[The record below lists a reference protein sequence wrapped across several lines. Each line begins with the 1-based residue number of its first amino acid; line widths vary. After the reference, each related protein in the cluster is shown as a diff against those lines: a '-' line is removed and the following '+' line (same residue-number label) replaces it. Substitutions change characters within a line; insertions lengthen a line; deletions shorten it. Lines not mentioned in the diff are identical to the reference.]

1 MRASKPRN
9 DRSLLTGV
17 FFLNPP
23 PAGGVSPRRCIWC
36 GHSRS
41 WCLKPRPF
49 EAPAR
54 GRAARYTTHQ
64 SIVSVRNGRSRAS
77 WPSGSRGRWPPPWRA
92 YRRLI
97 NERICDHPPVKCK
110 LLSINLRSPGT
121 TFLAEKPPQVNDN
134 KSVDVFGIKGVSD
147 SMKIATQGLVDGA
160 GAFLSRLCLPAAE
173 ELGLA
178 LRDRISAWRA
188 TNALR
193 MLNEAHNI
201 YIGNASHQA
210 TDRLNPR
217 LVHIAIEEAS
227 WIDDTLVQS
236 MWAGLLAASAS
247 SERSSDDNL
256 LFMNLLK
263 HLTTLEVKILTIAV
277 ERARKT
283 TAQDRLIIA
292 EFAMRLPV
300 RELPELFGTQD
311 LQRLDREL
319 DHLRELGLIAGGID
333 LSDGHA
339 DLTPTPLAL
348 HLYVRAHG
356 SRLSPAAYWNLEPP
370 TDGNSRA
377 MRARTTDPEV
387 ASREGGPR

>member
-1 MRASKPRN
+1 MMTNQST
-9 DRSLLTGV
+9 SL
-17 FFLNPP
+17 
-23 PAGGVSPRRCIWC
+23 
-36 GHSRS
+36 
-41 WCLKPRPF
+41 
-49 EAPAR
+49 
-54 GRAARYTTHQ
+54 
-64 SIVSVRNGRSRAS
+64 
-77 WPSGSRGRWPPPWRA
+77 
-92 YRRLI
+92 
-97 NERICDHPPVKCK
+97 
-110 LLSINLRSPGT
+110 
-121 TFLAEKPPQVNDN
+121 
-134 KSVDVFGIKGVSD
+134 GIKGVSD

-201 YIGNASHQA
+201 YIGNVSHQA

-263 HLTTLEVKILTIAV
+263 HLTTLEVQILTIAV

-283 TAQDRLIIA
+283 TTRDGFIIA

-300 RELPELFGTQD
+300 RELPELFGAQD

-370 TDGNSRA
+370 TDGNSRRDA
-377 MRARTTDPEV
+377 SAYDGPRGSEPRRRTSLSARRAAAPLPHPELDADAGDYARSTGATARRGPSQFPADSDQRHAVDRGGRPHRVGPARARRRVVHRTR
-387 ASREGGPR
+387 ASGHYPPATGGPPR